1 MITTVVL
8 LTAVVLLYAVLTTTG
23 ILTYYILNIIVG
35 RAYRRIYIAIIP
47 RALVSIYACIRK
59 EGV

>member
-1 MITTVVL
+1 VVL
-8 LTAVVLLYAVLTTTG
+8 LTAVALLYTVLTTLPVHTD
-23 ILTYYILNIIVG
+23 YILNYIIM

-59 EGV
+59 RLM